1 MKFSLSSSELAERL
15 QAIGK
20 VINTKNQMSILDC
33 FLFEVSGDT
42 LKITASDNENTL
54 VTTLKI
60 NEAGEDFRFAINAKT
75 VLDAVK
81 GIPEQPV
88 TFNVDMQKFNTTVNY
103 QNGHFSLVS
112 QNADEYPSYTDF
124 PEDSAEIK
132 VDSKLLLDSVGR
144 ALFATAPT
152 DSAHPVM
159 SGVLFDITQKD
170 ETNNEGANVSIVA
183 SDGRKLE
190 YTRWANENN
199 VQAGQYVLS
208 NKPAL
213 LLRSLL
219 ARESGEI
226 TMRFAKEKAEVRM
239 NTFSMTCRLIDGK
252 FPAYNKVVPK
262 NNPNRLTVNRMA
274 FINMLRRVLVF
285 SDAVSSLVKLHME
298 ADQLVTS
305 VQNIDYSL
313 SAEESMICE
322 YDGMP
327 MNIGFKGTTLVDFL
341 NNIECENIEFQI
353 ADQSRAVIIVPS
365 PQPNAVKDDGGN
377 AKSKEEI
384 VMLLMPSFINDGCK
398 NKNKSNETES

>member
-88 TFNVDMQKFNTTVNY
+88 TFNVDMQNFNTTVNY

-170 ETNNEGANVSIVA
+170 ETNNEDANVSIVA

-365 PQPNAVKDDGGN
+365 PQPNAVKDDDGN
-377 AKSKEEI
+377 EKSKEEI
-384 VMLLMPSFINDGCK
+384 VMLLMPSIIND
-398 NKNKSNETES
+398 

>member
-88 TFNVDMQKFNTTVNY
+88 TFNVDMQNFNTTVNY

-144 ALFATAPT
+144 ALFATAPI

-170 ETNNEGANVSIVA
+170 ETNNEDANVSIVA

-208 NKPAL
+208 NNPAL

-365 PQPNAVKDDGGN
+365 PQPNAVKDDDGN

-384 VMLLMPSFINDGCK
+384 VMLLMPSIIND
-398 NKNKSNETES
+398 

>member
-88 TFNVDMQKFNTTVNY
+88 TFNVDMQNFNTTVNY

-313 SAEESMICE
+313 SAEEGMICE

-365 PQPNAVKDDGGN
+365 PQPNAVKDDDGN

-384 VMLLMPSFINDGCK
+384 VMLLMPSIIND
-398 NKNKSNETES
+398 

>member
-88 TFNVDMQKFNTTVNY
+88 TFNVDMQNFNTTVNY

-365 PQPNAVKDDGGN
+365 PQPNAVKDDDGN

-384 VMLLMPSFINDGCK
+384 VMLLMPSIINV
-398 NKNKSNETES
+398 

>member
-88 TFNVDMQKFNTTVNY
+88 TFNVDMQNFNTTVNY

-252 FPAYNKVVPK
+252 FTAYNKVVPK

-365 PQPNAVKDDGGN
+365 PQPNAVKDDDGN

-384 VMLLMPSFINDGCK
+384 VMLLMPSIIND
-398 NKNKSNETES
+398 

>member
-33 FLFEVSGDT
+33 FLFEVLGDT

-88 TFNVDMQKFNTTVNY
+88 TFNVDMQNFNTTVNY

-365 PQPNAVKDDGGN
+365 PQPNAVKDDDGN

-384 VMLLMPSFINDGCK
+384 VMLLMPSIIND
-398 NKNKSNETES
+398 

>member
-88 TFNVDMQKFNTTVNY
+88 TFNVDMQNFNTTVNY

-112 QNADEYPSYTDF
+112 HNADEYPSYTDF

-170 ETNNEGANVSIVA
+170 ETNNEDANVSIVA

-365 PQPNAVKDDGGN
+365 PQPNAVKDDDGN

-384 VMLLMPSFINDGCK
+384 VMLLMPSIIND
-398 NKNKSNETES
+398 